1 MSGNVSDCSFFE
13 QQIFLGKQ
21 EMQVVLQQN
30 LKSIVF
36 QGNKITTPLP
46 PNISQGK
53 VEQPLNIGKGD
64 IHTDFIL
71 LLLFHSR
78 LLFKDNLMMK

>member
-1 MSGNVSDCSFFE
+1 MLRNTSDCSSFD

-21 EMQVVLQQN
+21 EMQAVLQKN

-36 QGNKITTPLP
+36 QENKINTPLP
-46 PNISQGK
+46 PNISQVK
-53 VEQPLNIGKGD
+53 VEQPANTGD
-64 IHTDFIL
+64 INIDFIL
-71 LLLFHSR
+71 LLYR